1 LDDLQDFL
9 DELCADL
16 IEHQALVSELDGTAR
31 GLRDRAGL
39 EAAVAR
45 PFQTGAGGHSLF
57 LGPAEKAAAIAD
69 SIIRHQ
75 PFVDGNKRVAAM
87 AAGRMLDRYG
97 LDLIAHPVEFAE
109 MILWLD
115 QGTVTLDDFADWLDD
130 HCLPLP
136 PEEEVE
142 VAR

>member
-1 LDDLQDFL
+1 LEDLQDFL
-9 DELCADL
+9 DQLCADL

-31 GLRDRAGL
+31 GLRDRGEL

-57 LGPAEKAAAIAD
+57 LGPAERAAAIAD

-87 AAGRMLDRYG
+87 AAGRVLDRYG
-97 LDLIAHPVEFAE
+97 LDLIAHPLEFAE
-109 MILWLD
+109 IILGLD
-115 QGTVTLDDFADWLDD
+115 HGTVSLEDFADWLDD
-130 HCLPLP
+130 HSLPLAP
-136 PEEEVE
+136 DE
-142 VAR
+142 

>member
-1 LDDLQDFL
+1 LEDLQDFL
-9 DELCADL
+9 DQLCADL

-31 GLRDRAGL
+31 GLRDRGEL

-57 LGPAEKAAAIAD
+57 LGPAERAAAIAD

-87 AAGRMLDRYG
+87 AAGRVLDRYG
-97 LDLIAHPVEFAE
+97 LDLIAHPLEFAE
-109 MILWLD
+109 TILGLD
-115 QGTVTLDDFADWLDD
+115 HGTVSLEDFADWLDD
-130 HCLPLP
+130 HSLPLAP
-136 PEEEVE
+136 DE
-142 VAR
+142 